1 MPFIDLNKTTKI
13 IGYLEKKDLTI
24 SEAEDIIE
32 FLQNFINLENT
43 KVTINKII
51 YGGKQNGICDKK

>member
-43 KVTINKII
+43 KVSINKIV
-51 YGGKQNGICDKK
+51 YGGKQNGI